1 MDLHNKTRSLLIEF
15 VSGIGIYSKERSF
28 DDVFDALKENHPN
41 FKPLHPENYTY
52 ESIDDLAKHGL
63 MNAPDKIIIKT
74 VEYFLSDHFYL
85 NKIDLL
91 EKDVESLNSL
101 LTINNYSI
109 NKINNKYKIL
119 INKIDRNDALYIIAD
134 DAREDVKAKKY
145 KSFRDAYK
153 DYASMYTY
161 NGKEFT
167 AMQLERSFHKARAD
181 SRVD

>member
-52 ESIDDLAKHGL
+52 ESVDDLARHGL
-63 MNAPDKIIIKT
+63 MNAPDEIIINT

-85 NKIDLL
+85 DANDLQ
-91 EKDVESLNSL
+91 EKDIESLNGL
-101 LTINNYSI
+101 LTLDSYSI
-109 NKINNKYKIL
+109 KKINNKYKII
-119 INKIDRNDALYIIAD
+119 INKKDLNRALYIIAE
-134 DAREDVKAKKY
+134 DAREDVKDKKY

-161 NGKEFT
+161 YGKEFT

-181 SRVD
+181 SKVD